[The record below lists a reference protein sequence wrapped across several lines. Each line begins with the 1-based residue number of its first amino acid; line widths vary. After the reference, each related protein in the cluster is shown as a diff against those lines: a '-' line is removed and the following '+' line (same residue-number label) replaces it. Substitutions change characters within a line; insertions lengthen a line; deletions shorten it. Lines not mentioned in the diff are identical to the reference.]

1 MHSVNSSETPWLK
14 IMTHLRPVK
23 EPDQPRPWQVTPD
36 QSRDI
41 IASVQ
46 CILDRENCFVREVD
60 RYLRHNDF
68 LSLRKKEIVYKEWLK
83 DVLEPVLQKIEDEMG
98 SQSIEEMQKRK
109 QEQLSQYLNY
119 CNKKLF
125 PSLSKH
131 FPLTEISTV
140 LTALVKGYV
149 FLDYFDPSEY
159 DPFSQKTCTDCWKV

>member
-68 LSLRKKEIVYKEWLK
+68 LNLRKKEIVYKEWLK

-119 CNKKLF
+119 GNKKD
-125 PSLSKH
+125 
-131 FPLTEISTV
+131 
-140 LTALVKGYV
+140 YV

-159 DPFSQKTCTDCWKV
+159 DPFSQKTCTDCWKNESHQSPQ

>member
-23 EPDQPRPWQVTPD
+23 EPDQPRPWQK
-36 QSRDI
+36 
-41 IASVQ
+41 
-46 CILDRENCFVREVD
+46 VD

-68 LSLRKKEIVYKEWLK
+68 LNLRKKEIVYKEWLK

-119 CNKKLF
+119 CNKK
-125 PSLSKH
+125 
-131 FPLTEISTV
+131 
-140 LTALVKGYV
+140 GYV

-159 DPFSQKTCTDCWKV
+159 DPFSQKTCTDCWKNERHQSPQ

>member
-68 LSLRKKEIVYKEWLK
+68 LNLRKKEIVYKEWLK

-119 CNKKLF
+119 SNK
-125 PSLSKH
+125 
-131 FPLTEISTV
+131 
-140 LTALVKGYV
+140 KGYV

-159 DPFSQKTCTDCWKV
+159 DPFSQKTCTDCWKNESHQSPQ

>member
-1 MHSVNSSETPWLK
+1 MHSVSSSETPWLK

-68 LSLRKKEIVYKEWLK
+68 LNLRKKEIVYKEWLK

-119 CNKKLF
+119 CNKK
-125 PSLSKH
+125 
-131 FPLTEISTV
+131 
-140 LTALVKGYV
+140 GYV

-159 DPFSQKTCTDCWKV
+159 DPFSQKTCTDCWKNESHQSPQ

>member
-1 MHSVNSSETPWLK
+1 MHSVSSSETPWLK

-23 EPDQPRPWQVTPD
+23 EPDQPRPWQ
-36 QSRDI
+36 
-41 IASVQ
+41 
-46 CILDRENCFVREVD
+46 EVD

-68 LSLRKKEIVYKEWLK
+68 LNLRKKEIVYKEWLK

-119 CNKKLF
+119 CNKK
-125 PSLSKH
+125 
-131 FPLTEISTV
+131 
-140 LTALVKGYV
+140 GYV

-159 DPFSQKTCTDCWKV
+159 DPFSQKTCTDCWKNESHQSPQ

>member
-23 EPDQPRPWQVTPD
+23 EPDQPRPWQ
-36 QSRDI
+36 
-41 IASVQ
+41 
-46 CILDRENCFVREVD
+46 EVD

-68 LSLRKKEIVYKEWLK
+68 LNLRKKEIVYKEWLK

-119 CNKKLF
+119 SNK
-125 PSLSKH
+125 
-131 FPLTEISTV
+131 
-140 LTALVKGYV
+140 KGYV

-159 DPFSQKTCTDCWKV
+159 DPFSQKTCTDCWKNESHQSPQ